1 MAAQQDRPITVAASN
16 NCAHGITM
24 GGDGYGFM
32 RNGLGIKKFSKSFCH
47 TVNAGLIETVAIDIY
62 QFAQ

>member
-1 MAAQQDRPITVAASN
+1 
-16 NCAHGITM
+16 M

-47 TVNAGLIETVAIDIY
+47 TVNAGLIKTVAIDIH